1 MPSDLQDDVR
11 RVLARPVP
19 PVDEARRDAELDAL
33 MREHGR
39 RYPRA
44 PGRIS
49 RWLLGL
55 GLGAAVVVGACVVP
69 VDYEAEMGQRL
80 AFVLDASEMNEIDV
94 EAMARFIEENH
105 HPEEMRIAAHAEKT
119 VTDDGETMH
128 DMRIELTAVGEDLD
142 ADALWDDLL
151 AEFPMLADAR
161 REDVPLQG
169 TIHGTLGGRLSHDW
183 LDVTLDRHGAEEAK
197 RQIIEQLAAQGVQG
211 TPEVEIID
219 EDLGEGHRR
228 REIRVHLPD

>member
-1 MPSDLQDDVR
+1 MPSDLQDELR
-11 RVLARPVP
+11 RALARPVP
-19 PVDEARRDAELDAL
+19 PVDETRREAELDAL
-33 MREHGR
+33 VREHGR

-44 PGRIS
+44 PGRMS
-49 RWLLGL
+49 KWLLGL
-55 GLGAAVVVGACVVP
+55 GLGAAVAVGACVVP
-69 VDYEAEMGQRL
+69 VDYEAQMGQRL
-80 AFVLDASEMNEIDV
+80 AFVLDASEMHEIDV

-105 HPEEMRIAAHAEKT
+105 DPEQMRIAAQAETT
-119 VTDDGETMH
+119 VTDDGATTQ
-128 DMRIELTAVGEDLD
+128 DMRIELVAVGEDLD

-151 AEFPMLADAR
+151 EEFPMLVDAH

-183 LDVTLDRHGAEEAK
+183 LDVTLDRHGAEAAK
-197 RQIIEQLAAQGVQG
+197 QQIIEQLAAQGVVG